1 MLMSPVD
8 QSVFRSPVTKLASH
22 SSSLNHHI
30 YLRLRLAL
38 SLNLRRQIFIAVCD
52 DVGLR
57 NQFAAH
63 LQSDLSSP
71 ALSADISFT
80 VAPNRHG
87 AISAKH
93 TTEHNTKHNTNG
105 AATQD
110 SASSDAN
117 RPDAN
122 RPADTTPR
130 LIPLALEL
138 ENPDVLGQ
146 MGLWLSQNSIPDVDR
161 SRILGFQITGVE
173 HLTRQP
179 AHIQRAFLDSL
190 QGIATQRFQ
199 GELALQ
205 SSLNF
210 NLVLWVTRPWCRSI
224 QQSAPDFWHWH
235 TALFEFEGDPT
246 PEREFDGV
254 CAIVPDRDL
263 SATLPRQSLI
273 DSEFRALVLATLK
286 QDGELQSGLASA
298 NEHSAIDLLNDPSLQ
313 PVRLLQ
319 QIEKLHRDRASSD
332 LVGTAYREL
341 GDWYRDCA
349 QQPQAAPS
357 TYSVAIRAYEQSLRF
372 IPSKSAQVSDILND
386 IGNLYWMMAR
396 ASAQPMV
403 NLEKALKAYQ
413 FALERTDAETQPE
426 ICAMLLNNLG
436 SVYSDLSYRDAPV
449 ENLQQAIAAY
459 QSCLQYRVAEED
471 PSRYAATQNNL
482 GTAFWNLAQHQ
493 QTAVNLQQA
502 IAAYNEALRYYDPE
516 REPLHYAMLQNNLGT
531 AYWTL
536 SQCDEAMEALGTLAE
551 DFLLLA
557 IGAYRVALVYRTLEA
572 APVAFAATQNNL
584 GTAYWHL
591 ANQPTTHYEDRQNY
605 LHCAIAAYQDSLS
618 AVQYLSNAGTSP
630 APALSFDASA
640 THYNLGAACYQ
651 TAIDDRAPL
660 SSSDRSSYLE
670 TALQHHVQALHG
682 WQNNPDFYS
691 NALSAIVQTVR
702 TFHDRFGIQGQT
714 LALSRVPAN
723 LLPSIMK
730 EL

>member
-8 QSVFRSPVTKLASH
+8 QSAFRTPVTELASH
-22 SSSLNHHI
+22 SPSLNHHI

-52 DVGLR
+52 DVVLR
-57 NQFAAH
+57 NQFATH

-71 ALSADISFT
+71 ALSADNGFSAAFHAVDST
-80 VAPNRHG
+80 SNGQAN
-87 AISAKH
+87 AI
-93 TTEHNTKHNTNG
+93 
-105 AATQD
+105 
-110 SASSDAN
+110 
-117 RPDAN
+117 
-122 RPADTTPR
+122 PR
-130 LIPLALEL
+130 LINLPLEL
-138 ENPDVLGQ
+138 ENPDALEQ
-146 MGLWLSQNSIPDVDR
+146 IGLWLSQNSLSEADR
-161 SRILGFQITGVE
+161 SWILGFQITGVE

-179 AHIQRAFLDSL
+179 AHLQRAFLDSL
-190 QGIATQRFQ
+190 QGIAAQ
-199 GELALQ
+199 Q
-205 SSLNF
+205 SALNF

-224 QQSAPDFWHWH
+224 QQSAPDFWHCH
-235 TALFEFEGDPT
+235 TALFEFEGDPAPEIRRECDPPEFRKANRAIV
-246 PEREFDGV
+246 PERERSV
-254 CAIVPDRDL
+254 
-263 SATLPRQSLI
+263 TLPRESHI
-273 DSEFRALVLATLK
+273 DAEFRALVLATLK
-286 QDGELQSGLASA
+286 QDGVQSGLASV
-298 NEHSAIDLLNDPSLQ
+298 NGHGTINLLNDPSLQ

-319 QIEKLHRDRASSD
+319 QIEKLHREGAASD
-332 LVGTAYREL
+332 LLGTAYREL
-341 GDWYRDCA
+341 GDWYRDGA

-357 TYSVAIRAYEQSLRF
+357 SYTVAIRAYEQSLRF
-372 IPSKSAQVSDILND
+372 IPSKSSQVPDILND

-396 ASAQPMV
+396 GSTHPIV

-413 FALERTDAETQPE
+413 FALERTEAEEQPE

-436 SVYSDLSYRDAPV
+436 SVYSDLSYQDAPV
-449 ENLQQAIAAY
+449 ENLHQAIAAY
-459 QSCLQYRVAEED
+459 QSCLQYRLAEED
-471 PSRYAATQNNL
+471 SSRYAATQNNL
-482 GTAFWNLAQHQ
+482 GTAFWHLAQHQ
-493 QTAVNLQQA
+493 QAAVNLQHA

-536 SQCDEAMEALGTLAE
+536 SQCSEAMEALGTLAE

-572 APVAFAATQNNL
+572 APTAFAATQNNL

-591 ANQPTTHYEDRQNY
+591 ANQSTTHYEDRQNY

-618 AVQYLSNAGTSP
+618 AVQYLSTASP
-630 APALSFDASA
+630 APALSFDVSA
-640 THYNLGAACYQ
+640 THHNLGAACYQ

-660 SSSDRSSYLE
+660 SASDRSGYLE

-682 WQNNPDFYS
+682 WQTNSDFYS

-723 LLPSIMK
+723 LLPIIMK

>member
-8 QSVFRSPVTKLASH
+8 QSVFRPPVTKLASH
-22 SSSLNHHI
+22 SPSLNHHI

-71 ALSADISFT
+71 ALSADNIT
-80 VAPNRHG
+80 VPPNRRG
-87 AISAKH
+87 TISAQH
-93 TTEHNTKHNTNG
+93 TTEHNTHGTV
-105 AATQD
+105 TQD

-117 RPDAN
+117 GLDAN
-122 RPADTTPR
+122 RPTDTTLR
-130 LIPLALEL
+130 LIPLTLEL

-146 MGLWLSQNSIPDVDR
+146 IGLWLSQNSIAEADR
-161 SRILGFQITGVE
+161 SEILGFQITGVE

-179 AHIQRAFLDSL
+179 AHLQRAFLDAL
-190 QGIATQRFQ
+190 QGIAAQR
-199 GELALQ
+199 LA
-205 SSLNF
+205 LNF

-246 PEREFDGV
+246 PEREFDDV
-254 CAIVPDRDL
+254 RAIAPNRDL
-263 SATLPRQSLI
+263 SVALPRQSLI

-286 QDGELQSGLASA
+286 QDGELQSGLASV
-298 NEHSAIDLLNDPSLQ
+298 NEHSAIDLLNTPNLQ

-357 TYSVAIRAYEQSLRF
+357 TYTVAIRAYEQSLRF
-372 IPSKSAQVSDILND
+372 IPSKSTQVSDILND

-413 FALERTDAETQPE
+413 FALERTDAETQPD

-493 QTAVNLQQA
+493 QPVVNLQQA

-572 APVAFAATQNNL
+572 APAAFAATQNNL

-618 AVQYLSNAGTSP
+618 AVQYLSAASTSH
-630 APALSFDASA
+630 APALSFDTSA

-682 WQNNPDFYS
+682 WQNDPDFYT